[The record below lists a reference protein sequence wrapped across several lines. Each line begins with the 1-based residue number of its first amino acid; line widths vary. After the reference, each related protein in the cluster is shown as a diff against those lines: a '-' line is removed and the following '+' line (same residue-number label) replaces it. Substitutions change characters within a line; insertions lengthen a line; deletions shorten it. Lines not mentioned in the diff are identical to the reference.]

1 MPTTTGVD
9 PFLADLSRSPH
20 PGHRALPP
28 VPEKD
33 EDGGSCNRGRRP
45 EQSGTMVAATAE
57 DGAAA
62 GVIAA
67 RGHSGGTAAGNGL
80 MNKVAQLMDGV
91 DGARSGKET
100 VRERRER
107 GKIRGPMHGAHD
119 WQGNFGWPTLA
130 SAWRSLE
137 NQMAWPS
144 GWQVCWSVF
153 FIQNY

>member
-1 MPTTTGVD
+1 MAMPTTTGVD

-28 VPEKD
+28 VPGKD

-45 EQSGTMVAATAE
+45 EQSGTMVAATTE

-67 RGHSGGTAAGNGL
+67 RGHSGGTAAGDGL

-100 VRERRER
+100 LLFLVSTVLQLLSLLLDSFP
-107 GKIRGPMHGAHD
+107 G
-119 WQGNFGWPTLA
+119 
-130 SAWRSLE
+130 SA
-137 NQMAWPS
+137 
-144 GWQVCWSVF
+144 V
-153 FIQNY
+153 

>member
-1 MPTTTGVD
+1 MPTTTGMD

-28 VPEKD
+28 VPGKD

-67 RGHSGGTAAGNGL
+67 RGHSGGTAAGDGL

-107 GKIRGPMHGAHD
+107 EEKFVGPRMGPTIGKA
-119 WQGNFGWPTLA
+119 TLA
-130 SAWRSLE
+130 SAWRSLA

-153 FIQNY
+153 FIKNY